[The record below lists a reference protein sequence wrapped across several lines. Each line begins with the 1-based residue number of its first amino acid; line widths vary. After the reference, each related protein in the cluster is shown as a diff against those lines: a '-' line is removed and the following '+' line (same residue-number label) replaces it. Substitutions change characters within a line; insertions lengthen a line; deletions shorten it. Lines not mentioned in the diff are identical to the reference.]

1 MGQEEIKLFQ
11 FPEKQAAKG
20 FRGINHLKL
29 GTHLTEKKKKFWKI
43 GFDSQILHQVIKK

>member
-11 FPEKQAAKG
+11 LPEKQAAKG
-20 FRGINHLKL
+20 FRGINQLKS

-43 GFDSQILHQVIKK
+43 GCDSQILHRLIKK